1 MVILI
6 FNIGNTNFCISL
18 NKMMITVVT
27 ICGGH
32 FDIKQSND
40 HALEFSKQKYLR
52 EVPYFNF
59 KRWLTFVP

>member
-1 MVILI
+1 M
-6 FNIGNTNFCISL
+6 T
-18 NKMMITVVT
+18 ITVVT